1 MLAAPL
7 QNPESDGNANRGVL
21 ERLGKQALRGF
32 ESVHQR
38 VAMGVQQ
45 PRGTRCIALLADKGQ
60 QGVLQSRGGLLEV
73 AERVLD
79 EFIRTVRVLGEQG
92 NHLDVAEE
100 GNLLG

>member
-7 QNPESDGNANRGVL
+7 QNLESDGNANRGVL

-45 PRGTRCIALLADKGQ
+45 PRGTRCIALL
-60 QGVLQSRGGLLEV
+60 
-73 AERVLD
+73 
-79 EFIRTVRVLGEQG
+79 
-92 NHLDVAEE
+92 
-100 GNLLG
+100 